1 MTRCAHSAG
10 GVATDTTSAP
20 SPRVAP
26 TTPPAAPRAA
36 WVWHRPADEALLLD
50 KMRELIARREDR
62 TA

>member
-1 MTRCAHSAG
+1 MTRYAHSAG
-10 GVATDTTSAP
+10 GVANATSVA

-26 TTPPAAPRAA
+26 TTPSAAPRAE

-50 KMRELIARREDR
+50 KLRALIARREDR